1 MDAMMIAIVVV
12 VLALSFFLVR
22 EAVRADQSGWRLLG
36 DKYKDGWK
44 SSSGQGVSEGY
55 KNASG
60 MMRKSTV
67 FPVQFEGMLEIE
79 VSEKGF
85 VISKKFPHAF
95 QSPKLSIAWD
105 QIERME
111 MDKST
116 GRSRALLWLSGGG
129 VLLGIE
135 GAAGKTMLKLG
146 AGKVGGINDDK
157 RMGSTM
163 TAIKKR

>member
-1 MDAMMIAIVVV
+1 MDAITVSIGLV
-12 VLALSFFLVR
+12 VLALIAFLIR
-22 EAVRADQSGWRLLG
+22 ESVRADQSGWRMLG
-36 DKYKDGWK
+36 EKYKNGWK
-44 SSSGQGVSEGY
+44 SGGSQSVSEGY

-67 FPVQFEGMLEIE
+67 FPVQFNDMLDLE
-79 VSEKGF
+79 VSDKGF

-111 MDKST
+111 LDKST
-116 GRSRALLWLSGGG
+116 GRSRALLWLGGGG

-146 AGKVGGINDDK
+146 AGRVGGINDDK
-157 RMGSTM
+157 KMGSTM